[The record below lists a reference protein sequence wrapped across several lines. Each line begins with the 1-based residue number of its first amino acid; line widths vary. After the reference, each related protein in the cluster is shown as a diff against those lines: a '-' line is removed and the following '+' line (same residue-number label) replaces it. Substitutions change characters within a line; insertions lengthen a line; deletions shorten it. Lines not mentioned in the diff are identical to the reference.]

1 MSASAM
7 NVASKSTRPGATE
20 HVAYYGKY
28 TALVPDGS
36 IVETLRTQAAE
47 TAALLAS
54 VPAAKEEFRYA
65 EGKWS
70 VKEVV
75 GHMADGERVF
85 AYRAL
90 RFSRGDETPLA
101 SFDENTYVPAGAFGA
116 RTLKSLAEEFSAIR
130 ESTVR
135 LLDGL
140 DEQAMARSGEA
151 AENRITVRALAW
163 IIAGH
168 ERHHVAIL
176 RDRYGL

>member
-1 MSASAM
+1 MSASTT
-7 NVASKSTRPGATE
+7 NVAPKSTRPGAGE
-20 HVAYYGKY
+20 HVPYYGKY
-28 TALVPDGS
+28 TSLVPDGS
-36 IVETLRTQAAE
+36 IVDTLRAQGAE

-54 VPAAKEEFRYA
+54 VPAAKEEHRYA
-65 EGKWS
+65 DGKWS

-75 GHMADGERVF
+75 GHMADAERVF

-90 RFSRGDETPLA
+90 RFSRGDKTPLA

-116 RTLKSLAEEFSAIR
+116 RTLPSLAEEFRAVR
-130 ESTVR
+130 EATIR

-140 DEQAMARSGEA
+140 DESAMSRVGVA
-151 AENRITVRALAW
+151 AENPITVRALAW

-176 RDRYGL
+176 RERYGL